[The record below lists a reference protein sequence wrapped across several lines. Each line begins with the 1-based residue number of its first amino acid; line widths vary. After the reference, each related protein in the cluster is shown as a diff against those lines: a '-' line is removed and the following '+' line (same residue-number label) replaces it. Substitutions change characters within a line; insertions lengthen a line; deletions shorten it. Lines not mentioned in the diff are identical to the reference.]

1 VIPTLTGVFFAAFLS
16 ATLLFGLSE
25 AALALAAVSGEVPL
39 PILFVFAT
47 LGNVLGAVVNFA
59 LGRFLI
65 RFEDRRW
72 FPLSPQNRARAE
84 ALFTRYGRP
93 VLLFSFLPVIG
104 DPLTLVAG
112 LLRTPFI
119 VFLVYVTIGKAARYA
134 LVLWGSSLFA

>member
-1 VIPTLTGVFFAAFLS
+1 MAGTLFGVFIASFLS

-25 AALALAAVSGEVPL
+25 AALVLAAQERDASL
-39 PILFVFAT
+39 PVLLAVAT
-47 LGNVLGAVVNFA
+47 AGNVLGAVVNFM

-72 FPLSPQNRARAE
+72 FPLDAKNRLRAE
-84 ALFTRYGRP
+84 ALFARYGRP
-93 VLLFSFLPVIG
+93 VLLLSFLPVVG

-112 LLRTPFI
+112 LLRTPFS

-134 LVLWGSSLFA
+134 LVLWGAELAG